1 MEVIASVD
9 GDGHFLSVSKS
20 STAVWKRSPDDLV
33 GMSIFDIVVPED
45 LLLAQQGLLA
55 ASFMKQAKTFECRV
69 LCPDQ
74 TVVPMTWTAQWSD
87 VDNATMLVAQKPN
100 TQVQSVDLFKDAKD
114 RTRMLLESIPVG
126 MFLATQNGKIEF
138 ANKTLEHM
146 LETGAI
152 GLDARPVH
160 SVFGLGG
167 GGKQAENS
175 LPDYLDKQ
183 TELVVKSGA
192 ERDVPVELTLK
203 RVNIAGV
210 LMYLGTVVYIG
221 ERHEF
226 KRLKKRFLDDVNE
239 QLKVPLLRVTGT
251 VQNCMKG
258 LFGTISTQG
267 KQKLDAGFSDCQKM
281 LVALDAIIET
291 DKLESGDFEVEME
304 PNDMMVLVKQVVL
317 SLLSEIREAELTFEL
332 NGPDSAPVMVDE
344 EKMFQVS
351 KTLLHNAIRFSPK
364 GNKVRVQV
372 IEDGDRIRVEIIDR
386 GLGMSEEL
394 KKAVFDRFRKPSD
407 VSEPGAVGSG
417 KSLLIAKHIV
427 EKHAGTIGV
436 ISSLG
441 NGSNFWFE
449 VPRA

>member
-1 MEVIASVD
+1 VEVIASVD
-9 GDGHFLSVSKS
+9 GDGHFLSVSKA
-20 STAVWKRSPDDLV
+20 STAVWKRSPDDLI

-55 ASFMKQAKTFECRV
+55 ASFMKQSKTFECRV
-69 LCPDQ
+69 LCPDM

-100 TQVQSVDLFKDAKD
+100 TQTQTVDMFKDSKE
-114 RTRMLLESIPVG
+114 RTRLLLEAIPVG
-126 MFLATQNGKIEF
+126 LFLATQNGKIEF

-167 GGKQAENS
+167 GGKQAESS

-192 ERDVPVELTLK
+192 DRDVPIELTLK
-203 RVNIAGV
+203 RINVAGV

-226 KRLKKRFLDDVNE
+226 KRLKKRFLNDVND
-239 QLKVPLLRVTGT
+239 QLKLPLMRITGA
-251 VQNCMKG
+251 VQNSLKG
-258 LFGTISTQG
+258 MFGTLNSQG
-267 KQKLDAGFSDCQKM
+267 KAKMEASVTDAQKM
-281 LVALDAIIET
+281 LIALDTIIET
-291 DKLESGDFEVEME
+291 DKLESGDFEVEMQ

-317 SLLSEIREAELTFEL
+317 SMLSEIREADLTFEL
-332 NGPDSAPVMVDE
+332 NGPDEAPVLVDE
-344 EKMFQVS
+344 EKMFQAVA
-351 KTLLHNAIRFSPK
+351 TLLHNAIRFSPK
-364 GNKVRVQV
+364 GNKVRVQL
-372 IEDGDRIRVEIIDR
+372 IEEDGRIRVEVIDR

-394 KKAVFDRFRKPSD
+394 KKAVFDRFRKPSE
-407 VSEPGAVGSG
+407 VAEPGAVGSG

-427 EKHAGTIGV
+427 EKHAGIIGV

-441 NGSNFWFE
+441 NGSNFWIE
-449 VPRA
+449 LPKA